1 MSNELNELD
10 LDLSDLEVQEDTPSS
25 EGEFE
30 RTERMFK
37 KSLEIVQAAM
47 ENVIQEIL
55 ITLEDGSSH
64 VVYVTTL
71 DIQPD
76 GRVSLD
82 FSTLDQEKK
91 AELTPHVENCVKI
104 QIQQAMTEYKFKK
117 RFKLFK

>member
-1 MSNELNELD
+1 MSKESDELD
-10 LDLSDLEVQEDTPSS
+10 LDLSEFEVQEETPSS

-37 KSLEIVQAAM
+37 KSLEIVQTAM

-64 VVYVTTL
+64 VVYVTAI
-71 DIQPD
+71 DIQPN

-82 FSTLDQEKK
+82 FATLDEERK
-91 AELTPHVENCVKI
+91 ADLTPHVEKCVTM
-104 QIQQAMTEYKFKK
+104 QIQQAMAEIKSKN
-117 RFKLFK
+117 RFKFFK